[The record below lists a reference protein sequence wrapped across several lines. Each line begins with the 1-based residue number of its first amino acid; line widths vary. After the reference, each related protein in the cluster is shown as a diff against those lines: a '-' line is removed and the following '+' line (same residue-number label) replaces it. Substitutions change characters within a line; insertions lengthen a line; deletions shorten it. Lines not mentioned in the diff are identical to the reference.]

1 MSRIPLFPLNLILL
15 PFESLPL
22 HIFEERYKKM
32 VKNSIDNDTPFGII
46 LNEDSGLY
54 SRGCKVKITKV
65 YKKYDNGE
73 YDILVQGNERFKV
86 LETGLDGDTVIGKVE
101 FHENNQDPDP
111 SLISKIQDSYLKV
124 LIRYGIDNNLIH
136 YMNKKISYDF
146 LSGIQLPIEL
156 KKALIELDIET
167 ERLRFIHQIFKNIL
181 KNPVSKNL
189 KHTHQA

>member
-15 PFESLPL
+15 PFESMPL